1 MIMRVLSVNPQNLK
15 VGLRTDCSP
24 KEIVSKGTVVNR
36 ALSSLF
42 GWSLEITLA
51 VPLIQ
56 NELNIP
62 ILKEKHN

>member
-1 MIMRVLSVNPQNLK
+1 MRVLSVNPQNLK
-15 VGLRTDCSP
+15 VGLRTNCSP
-24 KEIVSKGTVVNR
+24 KEIVSKGTVGNR

-42 GWSLEITLA
+42 GWSQITLT